1 MDDVYPNGP
10 TSVPENL
17 TVPSRN
23 YRLQAWLAT
32 GGLLLFVALYCT
44 LAGWFGWTAYRLLA
58 GVSNASSDS
67 VTGNIIGG
75 AAAAFLAVFMLKAL
89 IFVKRG
95 DAAED
100 IEITAAE
107 QPALFAFLYRL
118 ADDAGAPRPHRVFLS
133 GRVNAGVFYDLSLA
147 NLLIPSRKNL
157 EIGLGLV
164 NTLELGEL
172 KAVLAHEFGHF
183 AQRTMAVGR
192 WVYIAQQIAGHIVAK
207 RDILDEF
214 LARVS
219 RFDVRIAW
227 VAWLMRTVVWSI
239 RSLVDLVFRLVVLAQ
254 LALSREMEF
263 QADLVAVSVTGS
275 DALIHALHKLGAA
288 DQSWS
293 RAVDF
298 ANNEIREGRGVADL
312 FAIQT
317 RIIERVRFI
326 LSDPAY
332 GVVPSSPAPNPATHR
347 LFKETLATP
356 PKMWATHPTN
366 SDRENNAKRTYV
378 PAPIDTRSAWTLF
391 KDPDALRAQVTS
403 HLTRNATCKAVP
415 LEETLVRVDEQYARG
430 YLEPSYRGVYLG
442 RSIVRH
448 AKSIDELF
456 AAPLPH
462 AGLVAAFDSL
472 YPASLS
478 TQLKRLRDLSE
489 ERALLTA
496 LRKGLLTAPGGV
508 IRHRGETIS
517 RKALPHVVDTVERE
531 FNSCEQT
538 VRDHDR
544 RCRTAHISA
553 AAALGAGW
561 VSYLKG
567 LLQLLHYADHVEA
580 NLLDA
585 HALLANTVSAVTSGR
600 RVSSSGRERVLQAA
614 GTLYSALHD
623 VHVAVDKVIPDRTVL
638 HRLKAAS
645 WRACLEEL
653 KLPEPNA
660 TNLGQW
666 LNAIDSWVRST
677 GSALSKLRLAALEQ
691 LLAVE
696 AQIARFT
703 RTGMQP
709 ADAPPPAQIPG
720 DYRLLLPGT
729 ERPRHTLD
737 WWERFQTGS
746 GMLPAAFRVLAAA
759 AVIGVVFLIGNS
771 FGQSTVHIF
780 NGLSQPV
787 RVRLGGQN
795 VDIAAFGRKDIK
807 AGLAD
812 RMHVVTTTS
821 DGRPIEEFDATL
833 TGKSSHEVYNIASA
847 GVLVE
852 WQAAYGQARPRA
864 PTLVGDPRWYRT
876 TAQVIFEQ
884 PPRSVPTQYGVATRE
899 VLTGFGAEAPN
910 QVLAAAGS
918 PAIANAVIAAHARWD
933 SSKGRYTNMW
943 VMAALN
949 SNQDEEILRARIR
962 EQPTDIYNMRLEQ
975 WVAGS
980 SGRAAVCA
988 KHRAL
993 AAAAPQNPD
1002 LQYIATRCIDDPEQ
1016 RNQVFMEL
1024 QSRWPD
1030 NGWLTFAAAY
1040 TLAERG
1046 QWPEALDMDERA
1058 SHQLPGMRE
1067 ELTIL
1072 AARLTRMV
1080 DGPSSTAKLRTLFE
1094 RSPLLQTVSFADVL
1108 SEDDKLEG
1116 IAPAYV
1122 MLAHGYL
1129 AQALRVTAGTSQDQA
1144 RLLRLVAAS
1153 DGARPVDVERAFA
1166 LLPDMGLDP
1175 ETLLPTLALLSKKGG
1190 DTAPYL
1196 QRAPKLIGLDADP
1209 VLKAFAML
1217 RNRTSTAEID
1227 KQLRGVSLEWQAQVY
1242 VAAAVMRG
1250 AECPPQWRI
1259 AAQRLLFATERP
1271 YLR

>member
-1 MDDVYPNGP
+1 MDDVYPIGP
-10 TSVPENL
+10 TSVPDNL

-23 YRLQAWLAT
+23 YRRQAWLAT
-32 GGLLLFVALYCT
+32 GGLLLFVAAYCA

-67 VTGNIIGG
+67 VMGNIIGG
-75 AAAAFLAVFMLKAL
+75 AVAAFLAVFMLKAL

-95 DAAED
+95 DAVED
-100 IEITAAE
+100 LEITAAE

-147 NLLIPSRKNL
+147 NLLLPSRKNL

-164 NTLELGEL
+164 NTLNLGEL

-192 WVYIAQQIAGHIVAK
+192 WVYIAQQIAGHVVAK
-207 RDILDEF
+207 RDALDQF
-214 LARVS
+214 LARFS
-219 RFDVRIAW
+219 RVDVRIAW
-227 VAWLMRTVVWSI
+227 IAWLMRIIIWSI
-239 RSLVDLVFRLVVLAQ
+239 RSLVDLLFRVVVLAQ

-298 ANNEIREGRGVADL
+298 ANNEIREGRGVTDL
-312 FAIQT
+312 LAIQT
-317 RIIERVRFI
+317 RITERTRFI

-332 GVVPSSPAPNPATHR
+332 GVAPPSIAGSNPATHR
-347 LFKETLATP
+347 LFKETLAAA

-378 PAPIDTRSAWTLF
+378 PAPIDARSAWTLF
-391 KDPDALRAQVTS
+391 KDPDALRVQVTA
-403 HLTRNATCKAVP
+403 HLTRNATFKPVP
-415 LEETLVRVDEQYARG
+415 LEETLVRVDEQYTRG
-430 YLEPSYRGVYLG
+430 YLEPSYRGAYLG
-442 RSIVRH
+442 RSVVRH
-448 AKSIDELF
+448 AKSVDELF
-456 AAPLPH
+456 TTPLPRD
-462 AGLVAAFDSL
+462 GLITAFDAL

-478 TQLKRLRDLSE
+478 VQLKRLRDLSE

-531 FNSCEQT
+531 FDSCEQA

-553 AAALGAGW
+553 ATALGEGW
-561 VSYLKG
+561 VKYLKG

-585 HALLANTVSAVTSGR
+585 HGLLANTVSVATASR
-600 RVSSSGRERVLQAA
+600 RVSSSGRERVLHAA
-614 GTLYSALHD
+614 GTLYSALRD
-623 VHVAVDKVIPDRTVL
+623 VHAAVDKVVPDRTVL
-638 HRLKAAS
+638 NRLKAES
-645 WRACLEEL
+645 WRSCLEEF

-660 TNLGQW
+660 TNLAQW

-677 GSALSKLRLAALEQ
+677 GGSLSKLRLAALEQ

-696 AQIARFT
+696 AQIARFI
-703 RTGMQP
+703 RTGMKP
-709 ADAPPPAQIPG
+709 VDAPPPSQVPA
-720 DYRLLLPGT
+720 DYRLLVPGT

-746 GMLPAAFRVLAAA
+746 GILPAALRVVAAA
-759 AVIGVVFLIGNS
+759 AIIGVVFLIGNS

-787 RVRLGGQN
+787 TVRLGGQT
-795 VDIAAFGRKDIK
+795 VDVAAFGRKDVRG
-807 AGLAD
+807 GLAE
-812 RMHVVTTTS
+812 RLHVVTKTR

-833 TGKSSHEVYNIASA
+833 GGKSTHEVYNIAGA

-852 WQAAYGQARPRA
+852 WQAAYGQARPRS
-864 PTLVGDPRWYRT
+864 PTLLGDPRWYQT
-876 TAQVIFEQ
+876 DAQVIFEQ
-884 PPRSVPTQYGVATRE
+884 PPRSVPTKYGMATRE
-899 VLTGFGAEAPN
+899 VLTGFGGEAPN
-910 QVLAAAGS
+910 QVLAATNS
-918 PAIANAVIAAHARWD
+918 PAVVNAVIAAHARWD
-933 SSKGRYTNMW
+933 SDAGRYTNTW
-943 VMAALN
+943 LMAALA
-949 SNQDEEILRARIR
+949 SDRDEEILRARIR

-975 WVAGS
+975 WLAGS
-980 SGRAAVCA
+980 AGRATVCA
-988 KHRAL
+988 KHRQL

-1002 LQYIATRCIDDPEQ
+1002 LQYIAARCIDDPEQ
-1016 RNQVFMEL
+1016 RNQAFMEL

-1030 NGWLTFAAAY
+1030 NSWLSFAAAY
-1040 TLAERG
+1040 SLAERG
-1046 QWPEALDMDERA
+1046 QWQEALDMDDRA
-1058 SHQLPGMRE
+1058 AHHLPGMRE
-1067 ELTIL
+1067 ELTVL
-1072 AARLTRMV
+1072 AARVTRMI
-1080 DGPSSTAKLRTLFE
+1080 DGPSSDKLRPLFE

-1108 SEDDKLEG
+1108 TESDNLDG
-1116 IAPAYV
+1116 IAPAYLR
-1122 MLAHGYL
+1122 LAHGYVV
-1129 AQALRVTAGTSQDQA
+1129 QALRVTAGAPRDQA

-1153 DGARPVDVERAFA
+1153 DGARPEDVERALA
-1166 LLPDMGLDP
+1166 LAPGAGLDTD
-1175 ETLLPTLALLSKKGG
+1175 TLLPTLALLTRKGD
-1190 DTAPYL
+1190 DTSAYL
-1196 QRAPKLIGLDADP
+1196 QVAPKMIGLEADQ
-1209 VLKAFAML
+1209 VLEAFRLL
-1217 RNRTSTAEID
+1217 RIHATTAEID
-1227 KQLRGVSLEWQAQVY
+1227 KQLRRVSLDWQARIY
-1242 VAAAVMRG
+1242 VAAAIMRG
-1250 AECPPQWRI
+1250 TQCPPQWRM